1 MASYEEKTSFYLIFR
16 KSLKKIT
23 TTKPCSQLNGHRT
36 QAAWLLEEQPH
47 WEGTLLPTGV
57 PATAGCEL
65 SADVLL
71 LHLEAG
77 MESPRAVMQTLSSG
91 EMDHS
96 VL

>member
-1 MASYEEKTSFYLIFR
+1 MTSFEEKTSFYLIFR
-16 KSLKKIT
+16 KSLKKT
-23 TTKPCSQLNGHRT
+23 PCSQLNSHRT
-36 QAAWLLEEQPH
+36 QVAWLLKEQPH
-47 WEGTLLPTGV
+47 WEGTLLLTGV
-57 PATAGCEL
+57 SATVGCEL

-71 LHLEAG
+71 LHLQEG